1 MVWSL
6 PLGGAAGSA
15 RRFSFHFHLF
25 LSASWPR
32 SEVSGSPLR
41 DIFVVFCRSPT
52 LGSFFSR
59 LDSGSE
65 SLADWSA
72 PAIPSP
78 LPPDGRRWSSPSSS
92 RRCPVLRRDRSGA
105 AGMCVRARRGRV
117 SDSNFTS
124 DLMLADLQP
133 DASGGGARRLSAC
146 FCEFCGTDVFQC
158 GVFPCFPRIAFVFVC
173 VCVCV
178 CRDQIVSR
186 IECPQFW

>member
-1 MVWSL
+1 MRGSAAIQPGSFWSWDGGVVWSL

-41 DIFVVFCRSPT
+41 DILVVFCRSPT

-92 RRCPVLRRDRSGA
+92 VRCPVLRGVRSGA
-105 AGMCVRARRGRV
+105 ASMCVRARRGPRPERLLPHQ
-117 SDSNFTS
+117 TW
-124 DLMLADLQP
+124 
-133 DASGGGARRLSAC
+133 ARRSTRASPSAPPS
-146 FCEFCGTDVFQC
+146 TT
-158 GVFPCFPRIAFVFVC
+158 
-173 VCVCV
+173 
-178 CRDQIVSR
+178 
-186 IECPQFW
+186 